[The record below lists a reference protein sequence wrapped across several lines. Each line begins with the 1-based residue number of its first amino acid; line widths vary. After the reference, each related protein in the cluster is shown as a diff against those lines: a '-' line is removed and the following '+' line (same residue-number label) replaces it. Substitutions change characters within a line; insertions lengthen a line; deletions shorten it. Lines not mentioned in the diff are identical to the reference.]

1 MARQSLGLAAAG
13 MTLGFAA
20 AIAGARVLGTVPF
33 DVQPLDAVV
42 YPAVMMLLGLVTLG
56 AAYVPARRAA
66 VLDPVE
72 VLKAD

>member
-1 MARQSLGLAAAG
+1 
-13 MTLGFAA
+13 
-20 AIAGARVLGTVPF
+20 VLGTVLF

-42 YPAVMMLLGLVTLG
+42 YPAVMALLGLVTIG

>member
-1 MARQSLGLAAAG
+1 VAWFSSCIRPALAAAS
-13 MTLGFAA
+13 A
-20 AIAGARVLGTVPF
+20 LGTVLF
-33 DVQPLDAVV
+33 EVQPLDAVV
-42 YPAVMMLLGLVTLG
+42 YPAVIALLGFVTLA